1 MADNISGSAAWL
13 GGVEIVNDQRTYAYL
28 TQCEDFNFKISGNC
42 SCSNI
47 RELADCDAEDYVS
60 PAVDE
65 APWYDPLI
73 PESANFAGFL
83 VSEFNGLGSTFT
95 REIAETISDGG
106 VLGRSRL
113 ASRTLTWRGFL
124 FGSTCCA
131 VAYGLRWLGKQFQ
144 GTKNCGNSCF
154 GDDLEILMC
163 CPTFDESQGLGSNLF
178 SKVWEEGNVD
188 TTISNV
194 AQPSLGD
201 SGSVRIVS
209 DDVYAIVDS
218 ESIEVSPGIVYRI
231 SLPVYGSTSIQFEF
245 SVDWYDALDVLI
257 STSSSGPICSTSAGG
272 WETCDYSATA
282 PNNAATAIFHVTIG
296 DGVTDL
302 TGEEFFIDYDNVEIQ
317 GFENNPIDAFRTMKN
332 VGLLEGP
339 LIISQR
345 KGGCGCGA
353 SCIVEIEFS
362 LGSPQPYLYGTPIPV
377 VNCVNAAENS
387 IDIVSSETEDC
398 PPIDCGLP
406 VAEALADFFPDCD
419 PGDLPPVP
427 TYTNTCLSDDVT
439 GYRAVYITAQ
449 RSLWDSLSDVV
460 PVITIINNNSIPIY
474 SMRLG
479 FYTSAN
485 GNPCGDL
492 INNPPLCDSICDTLG
507 IVFIPGNSQ
516 FYIDGRTKKMSLVC
530 GTNTVFPGEPYTS
543 GPFSWPSFDCYGFCM
558 EFAYA
563 PMFLYEAPVED
574 VCVSLSLVP
583 RTSL

>member
-28 TQCEDFNFKISGNC
+28 TQCEDFNFKISGDC
-42 SCSNI
+42 SCSRI
-47 RELADCDAEDYVS
+47 RELAGCDEEPYS
-60 PAVDE
+60 TPALDN

-131 VAYGLRWLGKQFQ
+131 VAYGLRWLGKQLQ

-163 CPTFDESQGLGSNLF
+163 CPSEDE
-178 SKVWEEGNVD
+178 
-188 TTISNV
+188 TT
-194 AQPSLGD
+194 
-201 SGSVRIVS
+201 
-209 DDVYAIVDS
+209 
-218 ESIEVSPGIVYRI
+218 
-231 SLPVYGSTSIQFEF
+231 
-245 SVDWYDALDVLI
+245 
-257 STSSSGPICSTSAGG
+257 
-272 WETCDYSATA
+272 
-282 PNNAATAIFHVTIG
+282 
-296 DGVTDL
+296 
-302 TGEEFFIDYDNVEIQ
+302 
-317 GFENNPIDAFRTMKN
+317 DAFRSMKN

-345 KGGCGCGA
+345 KGGGCGCGA

-362 LGSPQPYLYGTPIPV
+362 LGSPQPFLYGTPIPV
-377 VNCVNAAENS
+377 VDCVNVAENS
-387 IDIVSSETEDC
+387 IDIISSETEDC

-406 VAEALADFFPDCD
+406 VAQALADFFPDCD

-439 GYRAVYITAQ
+439 GFRAVYITAQ